1 MAHATVDEVLGA
13 LEDVDFPAD
22 KTQLLEAARS
32 AGASGDVISA
42 LRGIPPETYTNR
54 DDIVH
59 SIRTDPDSDLGHTAA
74 QRGEQARQ
82 GGKPGLSQH
91 LREVP
96 KTPVEEELDR

>member
-22 KTQLLEAARS
+22 KAQLVEAARS
-32 AGASGDVISA
+32 VGASGGVMSA
-42 LRGIPPETYTNR
+42 LRGIPPEVYTNR
-54 DDIVH
+54 EDIVR

-74 QRGEQARQ
+74 QRAEQARQ

-96 KTPVEEELDR
+96 RTPVEEELDR

>member
-1 MAHATVDEVLGA
+1 MVHATVDDVLGA
-13 LEDVDFPAD
+13 LQNVDFPAD

-32 AGASGDVISA
+32 AGASGEVMSA

-54 DDIVH
+54 DDIVR
-59 SIRTDPDSDLGHTAA
+59 SVRTDPDSDLGNSPA

-96 KTPVEEELDR
+96 KSPIEEELDR

>member
-1 MAHATVDEVLGA
+1 MAHATLDNVLGA
-13 LEDVDFPAD
+13 LRNVDFPAD
-22 KTQLLEAARS
+22 KTELLEAARS
-32 AGASGDVISA
+32 AGASGEVMAA

-54 DDIVH
+54 EDIARSV
-59 SIRTDPDSDLGHTAA
+59 RTDPDTDLGHSPA

-96 KTPVEEELDR
+96 KTPIEEEMDR